1 MLNKGQKTPFAN
13 LMQTAI
19 LRCLSHIAKNEENG
33 KKEFKSG
40 QRHQSNPC
48 KWRKYVVCRAFFI
61 KSAFGLYPVF
71 TNGTVKTIFY
81 LLGSASATAS
91 IAAACAD

>member
-1 MLNKGQKTPFAN
+1 
-13 LMQTAI
+13 MQTAI

-33 KKEFKSG
+33 IKEFKSG

-48 KWRKYVVCRAFFI
+48 KWRKYVVCRAFFFI
-61 KSAFGLYPVF
+61 KSAFGLYLVF

-81 LLGSASATAS
+81 LRGIASAAAS
-91 IAAACAD
+91 IAACAD